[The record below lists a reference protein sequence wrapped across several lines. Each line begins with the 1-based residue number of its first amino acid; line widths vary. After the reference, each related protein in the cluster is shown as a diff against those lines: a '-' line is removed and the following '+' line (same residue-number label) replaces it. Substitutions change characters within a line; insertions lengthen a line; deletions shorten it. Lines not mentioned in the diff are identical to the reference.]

1 MENDNIVAEML
12 RRAKA
17 HEQSTIQV
25 IGSKK
30 RSIGANR
37 SDLEAALADEQTTRK
52 ELISWQ
58 APNASIA
65 VRKLLHL
72 LAHVLAAELAFDD
85 QSLAEIEAEAK
96 RLGFDGRAS
105 SSDRSNRQRI
115 LLSGSF

>member
-1 MENDNIVAEML
+1 MEDDKTVAELL
-12 RRAKA
+12 RRVKA
-17 HEQSTIQV
+17 HEQSTLKV

-30 RSIGANR
+30 RSMGANR
-37 SDLEAALADEQTTRK
+37 DDLGAALADEQATRK
-52 ELISWQ
+52 ELITWQ

-65 VRKLLHL
+65 MRKLLHL

-96 RLGFDGRAS
+96 RLEFDGRAS

-115 LLSGSF
+115 LLSGSR